1 MAALSRPARG
11 QGCGV
16 DELEEKADTVLV
28 SRSPI
33 SPAETSAVTCAV
45 DGCLEQGAVYCQVRL
60 IHMRLNPDRDTHRLP
75 LCARHD
81 AGFSTL
87 KWQWRRTPDASSA
100 RLTLEGVFAP
110 DEIEDT

>member
-1 MAALSRPARG
+1 
-11 QGCGV
+11 V

-28 SRSPI
+28 SRSPV
-33 SPAETSAVTCAV
+33 SPAEASAVTCAV

-60 IHMRLNPDRDTHRLP
+60 VHMRLHPDRDTHRLP

-81 AGFSTL
+81 AGFPTL